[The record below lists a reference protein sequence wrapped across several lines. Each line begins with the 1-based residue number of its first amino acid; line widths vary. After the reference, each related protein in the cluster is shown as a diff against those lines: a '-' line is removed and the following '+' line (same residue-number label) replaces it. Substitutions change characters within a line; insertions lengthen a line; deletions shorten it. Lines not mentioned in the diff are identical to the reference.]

1 MFADYGEVR
10 LLPSQ
15 EFTREVVRDADAL
28 VIRSETRIT
37 GELLE
42 GSAVRFVGSMTI
54 GTDHVDL
61 GYLHAQGI
69 GFASAPGSNARSVG
83 EFVAAA
89 LLRYAERHGV
99 NLSRATLGVVGVG
112 HTGTEGARHAE
123 ALGMR
128 ILRNDPPLA
137 ARGARGLVPL
147 DDLMEADF
155 VTLHVPLTTE
165 GPDATR
171 HLFDA
176 ERLARMRPGAVL
188 INTSRGAVVD
198 TAALKRALRSEHL
211 GAALLDVWE
220 NEPAIDGELLEMVE
234 LGTPHIAGYSFD
246 GKVTA
251 ARAIHEA
258 MGSFLG
264 MPPRWTLPTDLP
276 PPAVTEVRV
285 RGSAGSSVQARVAEA
300 VRACYDIDVDDG
312 ALRETFLHPAAER
325 PSLFRRLRST
335 YRVRRE
341 FSATRARVEPSD
353 PRLERALD
361 TLGFQVVG
369 RPEG

>member
-1 MFADYGEVR
+1 MFGDYGEVR
-10 LLPSQ
+10 LLSSQ

-37 GELLE
+37 RELLE

-61 GYLHAQGI
+61 DYLSARGV

-83 EFVAAA
+83 EYVAAS

-99 NLSRATLGVVGVG
+99 SLAGATLGVVGVG
-112 HTGTEGARHAE
+112 HTGTEVARRAE

-137 ARGARGLVPL
+137 ARGAQRLVPL
-147 DDLMEADF
+147 DDLMQADF
-155 VTLHVPLTTE
+155 VSLHVPLTKS
-165 GPDATR
+165 GPDATL

-176 ERLARMRPGAVL
+176 DRLARMRPGAVL

-198 TAALKRALRSEHL
+198 AAALKRALRSEHL

-246 GKVTA
+246 GKVAA
-251 ARAIHEA
+251 ARAVHEA

-264 MPPRWTLPTDLP
+264 LPPRWTVPADLP
-276 PPAVTEVRV
+276 PPAVGELRAL
-285 RGSAGSSVQARVAEA
+285 GSAGTPSQARVAE
-300 VRACYDIDVDDG
+300 VVHACYDIDIDDA

-325 PSLFRRLRST
+325 PTLFRRLRST
-335 YRVRRE
+335 YRIRRE
-341 FSATRARVEPSD
+341 FSATRVRVEPPD
-353 PRLERALD
+353 AQLERTLTA
-361 TLGFQVVG
+361 LGFQVSG
-369 RPEG
+369 RSES